1 MLKKIKFTAVYG
13 IGQKFAIERL
23 TALWALN
30 ECALGGI
37 MHALKLPFTG
47 IVVGGISVLLITL
60 IALYSTK
67 LWSTLLKSL
76 TIVLLLKA
84 AVSPYTP
91 ITAYFAVSFQAF
103 SGLFLYSLFSVNK
116 LTVVFLCLLTFL
128 ESALQKLITLTLI
141 FGHSLWTAIDVYM
154 GWIGHQFSFLPSTL
168 SSNVLIYIFLGS
180 YAISGIIV
188 AFLIIRT
195 IKSIGLVTGSQ
206 TYFDR
211 NVSLPPKSSK
221 KKNKHRRFGFFIL
234 LMVVLIPILYYNNNA
249 QGWQKAAYLI
259 SRSLLTLVLWY
270 TLIGP
275 LLLKILNKFLSK
287 KRSHY
292 HTDLEQAL
300 QLFPSLKV
308 IIYAAWKECKSLHG
322 WNRWSQFLAK
332 SIAYSLQFNTIRE

>member
-30 ECALGGI
+30 ECALGGV

-67 LWSTLLKSL
+67 LWPTLLKSL

-103 SGLFLYSLFSVNK
+103 LGLFLYSLFSVNK
-116 LTVVFLCLLTFL
+116 LTVVFLCLFTFL

-154 GWIGHQFSFLPSTL
+154 GWIGHQFSFLPPTL

-195 IKSIGLVTGSQ
+195 IKSIGLVIDSH

-211 NVSLPPKSSK
+211 NVSFPPTSSK

-249 QGWQKAAYLI
+249 QGWQKAAYLT
-259 SRSLLTLVLWY
+259 SRSLLILVLWY

-275 LLLKILNKFLSK
+275 LLFQSLNKFLSK
-287 KRSHY
+287 KRSLY

-300 QLFPSLKV
+300 HLFPSLKV
-308 IIYAAWKECKSLHG
+308 IIYAAWKECKSFHG

-332 SIAYSLQFNTIRE
+332 SIVYSLQFNTIRE